1 MRAITI
7 TTPGDSQVLNMADM
21 PEPALKRDS
30 QLLVRLKA
38 AGINPIDTKIRGAMD
53 RFPVQNPC
61 ILGCDGAGIVEAV
74 GTQVKRFR
82 PGDEVYFCQPPFND
96 RQGTYAELCVVDEAF
111 VAPKP
116 KSLDF
121 AHAAAAPLVLITAWE
136 ALYDRAWLED
146 AQRVLIHAGAGGV
159 GHVAIQLARAAGA
172 SVATTVSTPD
182 KAALVAAL
190 GADRV
195 IRYRDEDVVQAVMA
209 WSEGTGADIVFD
221 TLGDDVFKLSVSCAK
236 LYGQLVTILTP
247 PPDMDWSEARLRNL
261 SVSQELMLSPT
272 LLEATDAQRLQG
284 NILRQCTRL
293 FDNDE
298 LKIVVAKQFSLEQ
311 AAEAHRFLE
320 DEHPAGKLVLTID

>member
-190 GADRV
+190 GADKV

-247 PPDMDWSEARLRNL
+247 PADMDWSEARLRNL

-272 LLEATDAQRLQG
+272 LLEATEAQGLQG
-284 NILRQCTRL
+284 NILRQCARM

-298 LKIVVAKQFSLEQ
+298 LKIIVAKKFSLEQ

-320 DEHPAGKLVLTID
+320 DEHPAGKLVLTIN